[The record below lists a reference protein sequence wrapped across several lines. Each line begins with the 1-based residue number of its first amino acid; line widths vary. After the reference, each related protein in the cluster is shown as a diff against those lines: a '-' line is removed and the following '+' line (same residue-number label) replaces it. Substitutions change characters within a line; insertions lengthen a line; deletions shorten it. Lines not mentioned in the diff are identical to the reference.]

1 MGLLDVTA
9 QLTLSRLAFFVA
21 SPALL
26 LTVLSKTPIAEV
38 FSANLLVSTLSV
50 VIVVALYLVVAVRLW
65 RPSLGEAVVGSM
77 CAAYVN
83 AGNLGVPIAAYVLG
97 NVSYMAPTLLLQLC
111 VITPL
116 AMALMDIDA
125 RGSRPKG
132 LEIVR
137 MVLRNPL
144 SLGALSGVV
153 LSLVGYYPPAA
164 VMRPVEIVGNMAVP
178 SMLLAFGISL
188 RLGPRPG
195 ASGSVG
201 RVAFLVALK
210 LVVQPLVA
218 LGLALALG
226 LRGTLLL
233 AAVVTAALPTA
244 QNVFTHANRYDKAV
258 LLTRDAVFVSTMLSA
273 PVIVVIALL
282 LH

>member
-1 MGLLDVTA
+1 MA
-9 QLTLSRLAFFVA
+9 
-21 SPALL
+21 AL
-26 LTVLSKTPIAEV
+26 
-38 FSANLLVSTLSV
+38 
-50 VIVVALYLVVAVRLW
+50 
-65 RPSLGEAVVGSM
+65 LGEAVVGSM

-111 VITPL
+111 VITPV